1 MGALLRVAGHRRPGS
16 RQLLAGKPLGLA
28 KAFETKGMS
37 VFAGRP
43 PYGRGHHGK
52 HRPTRAGRQS
62 GVCHAKRAGDSTFS
76 PSAASPITSRRGKPL
91 PFLQADVGQ
100 SHPNHPN
107 PTWQSEGPFFPPM
120 AYAAGSNRASR
131 ILVRTL
137 ANLARTPLRRLETV
151 KKRSATE
158 SLRLARR
165 LPEHRF
171 SAW

>member
-91 PFLQADVGQ
+91 PFLQPDVGQ
-100 SHPNHPN
+100 SHPN

-120 AYAAGSNRASR
+120 PHAAG
-131 ILVRTL
+131 
-137 ANLARTPLRRLETV
+137 
-151 KKRSATE
+151 ATE
-158 SLRLARR
+158 HHGSWCERWRTWL
-165 LPEHRF
+165 EHRCGALKPSK
-171 SAW
+171 SARQPKASGSREGSRNIRSQLGKE

>member
-52 HRPTRAGRQS
+52 RRPRSVFATPGELVIRRFRRRRLHRS
-62 GVCHAKRAGDSTFS
+62 HHAVESL
-76 PSAASPITSRRGKPL
+76 L

-100 SHPNHPN
+100 SHPVHPN

-120 AYAAGSNRASR
+120 AHAAGSNRASR

-158 SLRLARR
+158 SIRLARR
-165 LPEHRF
+165 LPEHTF